1 MNLTVSNEI
10 LATQFPKFLKLRMI
24 DCGYACKEE
33 ATSANAHL
41 KRKKGHFGQK
51 ISPDALLPALCT
63 VANHTREWNSG
74 A

>member
-1 MNLTVSNEI
+1 
-10 LATQFPKFLKLRMI
+10 MI